1 MPATWTWSYGT
12 GDAGP
17 SLGQGLPWVCMGAE
31 GERPGPGAGAGLVPT
46 SLQMESIASVIV
58 EDEGGPG
65 VRTGQRH
72 RVFAEVAQAPLVA
85 LALHGWQWLRGR
97 LAGKAPAMPRATL
110 RLVAHLALGGRKTLA
125 LVEVEGQRYLV
136 GGGGDTVTAIV
147 AVQAAAQDHGGASTQ
162 NRTSGAQ
169 VPGECAG

>member
-1 MPATWTWSYGT
+1 
-12 GDAGP
+12 
-17 SLGQGLPWVCMGAE
+17 
-31 GERPGPGAGAGLVPT
+31 
-46 SLQMESIASVIV
+46 MESVAHAIV
-58 EDEGGPG
+58 EDEDEDGPG
-65 VRTGQRH
+65 VRAGQRH
-72 RVFAEVAQAPLVA
+72 RVFAGAAQAPLVA

-97 LAGKAPAMPRATL
+97 LAGKAPATPRATL

-147 AVQAAAQDHGGASTQ
+147 AVQVAAQDHWGPSAQDRATGT
-162 NRTSGAQ
+162 Q